1 MTAEKKVYG
10 FMPSNAPAKR
20 FHRVIV
26 IDDND
31 LDLNIV
37 STLIGNVNLAKQIDK
52 RSKAQEVI
60 NELSNIVRL
69 DEVPDLIFLDLN
81 MPDMSGYDFLVAFN
95 ALPEFIKNK
104 CKIVIV
110 SSSDSPEENKKVNMY
125 PSVIK
130 YMRKPVDAAVMR
142 ELSVN

>member
-10 FMPSNAPAKR
+10 FIPSNAPAKR
-20 FHRVIV
+20 YHRVIV

-52 RSKAQEVI
+52 RSKAEEVI
-60 NELSNIVRL
+60 KELSNIIRL

-81 MPDMSGYDFLVAFN
+81 MPEMNGFDFLVAFN
-95 ALPEFIKNK
+95 SLPEFIKNK

-110 SSSDSPEENKKVNMY
+110 TSADSIEDSRKVSIY
-125 PSVIK
+125 PNVIK